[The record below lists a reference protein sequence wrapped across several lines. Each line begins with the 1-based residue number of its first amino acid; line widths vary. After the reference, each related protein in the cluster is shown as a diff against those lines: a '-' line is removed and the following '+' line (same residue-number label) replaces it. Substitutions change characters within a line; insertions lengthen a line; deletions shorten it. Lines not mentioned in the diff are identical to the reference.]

1 MSACDSLPT
10 ITLAGQRIH
19 AVTMQQTLDA
29 LTADA
34 KNTLGG
40 WVVTPN
46 LDILHKL
53 VHDSSFRDLVAP
65 ASLFLPDGKPL
76 IWASKLQRTPLPER
90 VAGSDLISTLSERA
104 ASEGLSIFL
113 LGGDPGAADEAADV
127 LRNRHPDLTILG
139 TECPPFGFE
148 NDAAYMTN
156 LENKLTQAKPDI
168 VFVALGCPKQENL
181 ITRLRPLL
189 PNAWFLGVGI
199 SFSFLAGRV
208 DRAPVW
214 MQRTGLEWLHRLA
227 QEPGRLARRY
237 LVIGIPFAIRLLI
250 GSMAARFRG

>member
-29 LTADA
+29 IAADA
-34 KNTLGG
+34 KHKLGG

-53 VHDSSFRDLVAP
+53 VHDESFRDLVAP

-127 LRNRHPDLTILG
+127 LHTRHPDLTILG

-148 NDAAYMTN
+148 NDAEYMTN
-156 LENKLTQAKPDI
+156 LETKLTQANPDI
-168 VFVALGCPKQENL
+168 VFVALGCPKQEKL

-208 DRAPVW
+208 NRAPVW

>member
-29 LTADA
+29 IAADA
-34 KNTLGG
+34 KDDLGG

-46 LDILHKL
+46 LDILRKL
-53 VHDSSFRDLVAP
+53 AHDNAFRDLVAP

-104 ASEGLSIFL
+104 AAEGLSIFL

-148 NDAAYMTN
+148 SDADYLAK
-156 LENKLTQAKPDI
+156 LESTLAEANPDI
-168 VFVALGCPKQENL
+168 VFVALGCPKQEKL

-214 MQRTGLEWLHRLA
+214 MQKTGLEWLHRLA

>member
-1 MSACDSLPT
+1 MSACDALPT
-10 ITLAGQRIH
+10 ISLAGQRIH
-19 AVTMQQTLDA
+19 ALTMQQTLDA
-29 LTADA
+29 ITADA
-34 KNTLGG
+34 KASLGG

-53 VHDSSFRDLVAP
+53 VHDTSFRDLVTP

-76 IWASKLQRTPLPER
+76 IWASKLQGTPLPER

-113 LGGDPGAADEAADV
+113 LGGDPGAADEAAEV
-127 LRNRHPDLTILG
+127 LRARHPTLNILG

-148 NDAAYMTN
+148 SDADYLAK
-156 LENKLTQAKPDI
+156 LETTLAEAKPDI
-168 VFVALGCPKQENL
+168 VFVALGCPKQEKL

-189 PNAWFLGVGI
+189 PAAWFLGVGI

-208 DRAPVW
+208 ERAPKW
-214 MQRTGLEWLHRLA
+214 MQKTGLEWLHRLA
-227 QEPGRLARRY
+227 QEPGRLAKRY
-237 LVIGIPFAIRLLI
+237 LIVGIPFAIRILI
-250 GSMAARFRG
+250 GSIATRFKG